1 MALAE
6 NDAIKVASVSKLD
19 FTLIPEQKDKEIEVV
34 MIPLSATWADLPK
47 GMISYFTGLQMSHMF
62 IYKTKTLPVSETY
75 FVLQQQLKL
84 NFI

>member
-47 GMISYFTGLQMSHMF
+47 GMISYFTGLPMSHIMAHMF
-62 IYKTKTLPVSETY
+62 IYNL
-75 FVLQQQLKL
+75 
-84 NFI
+84 